1 MPSGVNSFFISVCCQ
16 PAAGNTSLVPSVR
29 PAACACF
36 MNTGRSAN
44 SSEEKIRSGLA
55 ALSAATWLVR
65 SMVPTFG
72 HCSVTTLCSMLKRF
86 RIATKAAMLL
96 RP

>member
-1 MPSGVNSFFISVCCQ
+1 MPSGVKSFFISVCCQ
-16 PAAGNTSLVPSVR
+16 PAAGNTSLVPLVSS
-29 PAACACF
+29 AACACF
-36 MNTGRSAN
+36 MKTGRSAN

-55 ALSAATWLVR
+55 AFSAATWLVS

-72 HCSVTTLCSMLKRF
+72 HCSVTTSCSMLKRF
-86 RIATKAAMLL
+86 SSATNAAMLL